1 MKKHITFVE
10 ALIVLSLI
18 VVLVKA
24 GSYYR
29 KSSKEGFD
37 TQNSIDFRRN
47 NTGKEEFAE
56 IFESPDKQ
64 GTVKKARKI
73 IKPEEVKSIYF
84 KMVNYD
90 NSEEVFAETTIKNP
104 VIKKG
109 FKLNLGD
116 DPNFPRYFPPFKM
129 LITLKAM
136 DINNRTVIEIRRVQV
151 LRVGEQNI
159 DLNVTRYLDM

>member
-10 ALIVLSLI
+10 VLIVLSLI
-18 VVLVKA
+18 VLLVKA

-29 KSSKEGFD
+29 KSSAQG
-37 TQNSIDFRRN
+37 IN
-47 NTGKEEFAE
+47 NTGKEKFVE
-56 IFESPDKQ
+56 IFDKQ
-64 GTVKKARKI
+64 ETARKARKV

-84 KMVNYD
+84 KMVRYD
-90 NSEEVFAETTIKNP
+90 NPEEIFAETTIKNP

-109 FKLNLGD
+109 FKLNLVG

-136 DINNRTVIEIRRVQV
+136 DINNKTIIEIRKVQE
-151 LRVGEQNI
+151 LSVGKQNI